1 MTKVQPPVAPGGR
14 FAKDRFVIGLFVLK
28 RGWPRPL
35 VVHAARWAA
44 LCNMMR
50 LS

>member
-1 MTKVQPPVAPGGR
+1 MPAYTIQSGFEDKWTVGW
-14 FAKDRFVIGLFVLK
+14 GLCVFE

-44 LCNMMR
+44 LCSMMR